1 VNQQDGTRDNPRPT
15 HPANSMPR
23 RPFFYGYVI
32 VAMCFLNLVVVGGL
46 MAGFS
51 VFNVALLEAFRWS
64 RATTATIASVNGVVY
79 SAMAPV
85 AGWAFDRLGP
95 RIVMPLGLGLVG
107 IGLVLASGGESLW
120 QFYLC
125 YGLLAGFGI
134 GCIDFVGTTA
144 VLAHWFHRRRATAI
158 GLAAMG
164 LGVGIVIVPGVQI
177 LITGYGWRGAMMLL
191 GVAILVAHV
200 PLNALLQRRRPEDI
214 GQLPDGGFI
223 EAQARDAAAATRS
236 ARDAGHRDWTL
247 KQTLSSLPFWS
258 IAVGH
263 LAVGTGISLVYTH
276 AVAHLIHAGLDKLA
290 AASAFGLVGVAR
302 IPGTAIWGF
311 ASDRIGR
318 ERALGLATLMGM
330 AGVGLLMVLG
340 ADTPGWWSVAFAL
353 LYGLGHSASNPVY
366 ASTIA
371 DIFWGR
377 NVAMIVGLL
386 EVTFGLGAALG
397 TWFGGFAYDLTGS
410 YRYAWVLEL
419 LCLVVIYASIC
430 AALAWR
436 RRSRPDPA

>member
-1 VNQQDGTRDNPRPT
+1 MGDPNSRYATPT
-15 HPANSMPR
+15 AATPP

-32 VAMCFLNLVVVGGL
+32 VAMCFLNLVLVGGL

-64 RATTATIASVNGVVY
+64 RAGTATIASVNGIAY
-79 SAMAPV
+79 SILAPV
-85 AGWAFDRLGP
+85 AGWAYDRLGP
-95 RIVMPLGLGLVG
+95 RIMMPLGCALVG
-107 IGLVLASGGESLW
+107 LGLVLASRSDSLW

-134 GCIDFVGTTA
+134 GGIDFVGTTA
-144 VLAHWFHRRRATAI
+144 VLSHWFRRRRATAI
-158 GLAAMG
+158 GFAAMG

-177 LITGYGWRGAMMLL
+177 LITVYGWRGAMALL
-191 GVAILVAHV
+191 GAGVLVSLV
-200 PLNALLQRRRPEDI
+200 PLNALFQRRRPEDI
-214 GQLPDGGFI
+214 GQLPDGDSV
-223 EAQARDAAAATRS
+223 DAPGLGSPAVANPSASPTR
-236 ARDAGHRDWTL
+236 HRDWTL
-247 KQTLSSLPFWS
+247 RELMSSFPFWS
-258 IAVGH
+258 IVVGH
-263 LAVGTGISLVYTH
+263 LAVGMGISLVYTH
-276 AVAHLIHAGLDKLA
+276 AVAHLIHRGLGKLA
-290 AASAFGLVGVAR
+290 AASIFGLAGVVR
-302 IPGTAIWGF
+302 IPGTAVWGF
-311 ASDRIGR
+311 AADRMGR
-318 ERALGLATLMGM
+318 ERALRFATLMALGGIGVLM
-330 AGVGLLMVLG
+330 ALG
-340 ADTPGWWSVAFAL
+340 PGAPGWWPVAFAL

-419 LCLVVIYASIC
+419 LCLVVIYASIR
-430 AALAWR
+430 AALTWKR
-436 RRSRPDPA
+436 RFRPDPA

>member
-1 VNQQDGTRDNPRPT
+1 MRQD
-15 HPANSMPR
+15 AE

-32 VAMCFLNLVVVGGL
+32 VTLCFLNLVVVGGL

-64 RATTATIASVNGVVY
+64 RATTATIASVNGIVY

-107 IGLVLASGGESLW
+107 IGLVLAAGSRSLW
-120 QFYLC
+120 QFYVC
-125 YGLLAGFGI
+125 YGVLAGFGI

-144 VLAHWFHRRRATAI
+144 VLAHWFRRRRATAI
-158 GLAAMG
+158 GFAAMG

-177 LITGYGWRGAMMLL
+177 LITGYGWRDAMMLL
-191 GVAILVAHV
+191 GAAILVTHV
-200 PLNALLQRRRPEDI
+200 PLNGLLQRRRPEDI
-214 GQLPDGGFI
+214 GQLPDGDSI
-223 EAQARDAAAATRS
+223 DAPERNAAPGTPS
-236 ARDAGHRDWTL
+236 PGSPAGHADWTL
-247 KQTLSSLPFWS
+247 GRTVSSVPFWC

-263 LAVGTGISLVYTH
+263 LAVGAGISLVYTH
-276 AVAHLIHAGLDKLA
+276 AVAHLIHRGLGKLA

-318 ERALGLATLMGM
+318 ERALRLATLMGM

-340 ADTPGWWSVAFAL
+340 SETPRWWSVAFAL

-377 NVAMIVGLL
+377 NIAMIVGLL
-386 EVTFGLGAALG
+386 EITFGLGAALG

-410 YRYAWVLEL
+410 YQYAWILEL
-419 LCLVVIYASIC
+419 VCLAVVYASIRVG
-430 AALAWR
+430 LTWKR
-436 RRSRPDPA
+436 RFQPGPA

>member
-1 VNQQDGTRDNPRPT
+1 MHGVEAAVRPRDAVRQD
-15 HPANSMPR
+15 AK

-32 VAMCFLNLVVVGGL
+32 VALCFLNLVVVGGL

-95 RIVMPLGLGLVG
+95 RIMMPLGCGLVG
-107 IGLVLASGGESLW
+107 IGLVLAAGSESLW
-120 QFYLC
+120 RFYLC
-125 YGLLAGFGI
+125 YGVLAGFGI

-144 VLAHWFHRRRATAI
+144 VLAHWFRRRRATAI
-158 GLAAMG
+158 GFAAMG
-164 LGVGIVIVPGVQI
+164 LGVGIVIVPGVQV
-177 LITGYGWRGAMMLL
+177 LITGYGWRSAMMLL
-191 GVAILVAHV
+191 GAAILAAHV
-200 PLNALLQRRRPEDI
+200 PLNGLLQRRRPEDI
-214 GQLPDGGFI
+214 GQLQDGDSVDAPDRTAVAVTFPS
-223 EAQARDAAAATRS
+223 ERTD
-236 ARDAGHRDWTL
+236 GHRDWTL
-247 KQTLSSLPFWS
+247 RQTLSSLPFWS
-258 IAVGH
+258 IAAGH
-263 LAVGTGISLVYTH
+263 LAVGAGISLVYTH
-276 AVAHLIHAGLDKLA
+276 AVAHLIHRGLGKLA
-290 AASAFGLVGVAR
+290 AASIFGMVGFAR
-302 IPGTAIWGF
+302 IPGTAIWGY

-318 ERALGLATLMGM
+318 ERALRLATLMGM
-330 AGVGLLMVLG
+330 AGVGLLMLLG
-340 ADTPGWWSVAFAL
+340 SGTPHWWSVAFAL

-397 TWFGGFAYDLTGS
+397 TWFGGFAYDMTGS
-410 YRYAWVLEL
+410 YQYAWVLEL
-419 LCLVVIYASIC
+419 LCLAVVYASIR
-430 AALAWR
+430 AALTWR
-436 RRSRPDPA
+436 RRFRSDPA

>member
-1 VNQQDGTRDNPRPT
+1 
-15 HPANSMPR
+15 
-23 RPFFYGYVI
+23 
-32 VAMCFLNLVVVGGL
+32 MCFLNLVVVGGL

-95 RIVMPLGLGLVG
+95 RVMMPLGCGLVG
-107 IGLVLASGGESLW
+107 IGLVLAAGSESLW

-125 YGLLAGFGI
+125 YGVLAGFGI

-144 VLAHWFHRRRATAI
+144 VLAHWFRRRRATAI
-158 GLAAMG
+158 GVAAMG
-164 LGVGIVIVPGVQI
+164 LGVGIVIVPVVQV
-177 LITGYGWRGAMMLL
+177 LITGYGWRSAMMLL
-191 GVAILVAHV
+191 GAAILATHV
-200 PLNALLQRRRPEDI
+200 PLNGLLQRRRPEDI
-214 GQLPDGGFI
+214 GQLPDGGSI
-223 EAQARDAAAATRS
+223 DAPDRGGPAVTLPS
-236 ARDAGHRDWTL
+236 EGTAGHRDWTL

-263 LAVGTGISLVYTH
+263 LAVGAGISLVYTH
-276 AVAHLIHAGLDKLA
+276 AVAHLIHRGLGKLT
-290 AASAFGLVGVAR
+290 AASIFGMVGFAR

-311 ASDRIGR
+311 ASDRFGR
-318 ERALGLATLMGM
+318 ERALRLATLMGM
-330 AGVGLLMVLG
+330 AGVVLLMFLG
-340 ADTPGWWSVAFAL
+340 SGTPRWWSVAFAL

-386 EVTFGLGAALG
+386 EITFGLGAALG
-397 TWFGGFAYDLTGS
+397 TWFGGFAYDMTGS
-410 YRYAWVLEL
+410 YQYAWTLEL
-419 LCLVVIYASIC
+419 LCLVVIYASIR

-436 RRSRPDPA
+436 RRFRPDPA

>member
-1 VNQQDGTRDNPRPT
+1 
-15 HPANSMPR
+15 
-23 RPFFYGYVI
+23 
-32 VAMCFLNLVVVGGL
+32 MCFLNLVVVGGL

-95 RIVMPLGLGLVG
+95 RVMMPLGCGLVG
-107 IGLVLASGGESLW
+107 IGLVLAAGSESLW

-125 YGLLAGFGI
+125 YGVLAGFGI

-144 VLAHWFHRRRATAI
+144 VLAHWFRRRRATAI
-158 GLAAMG
+158 GVAAMG
-164 LGVGIVIVPGVQI
+164 LGVGIVIVPVVQV
-177 LITGYGWRGAMMLL
+177 LITGYGWRSAMMLL
-191 GVAILVAHV
+191 GAAILATHV
-200 PLNALLQRRRPEDI
+200 PLNGLLQRRRPEDI
-214 GQLPDGGFI
+214 GQLPDGGSI
-223 EAQARDAAAATRS
+223 DAPDRGGPAVTLPS
-236 ARDAGHRDWTL
+236 EGTAGHRDWTL

-263 LAVGTGISLVYTH
+263 LAVGAGISLVYTH
-276 AVAHLIHAGLDKLA
+276 AVAHLIHRGLGKLT
-290 AASAFGLVGVAR
+290 AASIFGMVGFAR

-311 ASDRIGR
+311 ASDRFGR
-318 ERALGLATLMGM
+318 ERALRLATLMGM
-330 AGVGLLMVLG
+330 AGVVLLMFLG
-340 ADTPGWWSVAFAL
+340 SGTPRWWSVAFAL

-386 EVTFGLGAALG
+386 EITFGLGAALG
-397 TWFGGFAYDLTGS
+397 TWFGGFAYDMTGS
-410 YRYAWVLEL
+410 YQYAWTLEL
-419 LCLVVIYASIC
+419 LCLVVIYASIR

-436 RRSRPDPA
+436 RRVRPDPA

>member
-1 VNQQDGTRDNPRPT
+1 
-15 HPANSMPR
+15 MPR

-32 VAMCFLNLVVVGGL
+32 VALCFLNLVVVGGL

-64 RATTATIASVNGVVY
+64 RATTATIASVNGIVY

-95 RIVMPLGLGLVG
+95 RVIMPLGVGLVG
-107 IGLVLASGGESLW
+107 TGLVLASGSQSLW

-144 VLAHWFHRRRATAI
+144 VLAHWFRRRRATAI
-158 GLAAMG
+158 GFAAMG

-191 GVAILVAHV
+191 GGAILVTHV
-200 PLNALLQRRRPEDI
+200 PLNAMLQRRRPEDI
-214 GQLPDGGFI
+214 GQLPDGDSI
-223 EAQARDAAAATRS
+223 EAPDRGAAAV
-236 ARDAGHRDWTL
+236 ARPSSRPAGHRDWTL
-247 KQTLSSLPFWS
+247 RQTVSSFPFWC

-263 LAVGTGISLVYTH
+263 LAVGAGITLVYTH
-276 AVAHLIHAGLDKLA
+276 AVAHLIHAGLGKLA
-290 AASAFGLVGVAR
+290 AASVFGLVGVVR
-302 IPGTAIWGF
+302 FPGTAIWGY
-311 ASDRIGR
+311 ASGRIGR
-318 ERALGLATLMGM
+318 ERALRLATLMGM

-340 ADTPGWWSVAFAL
+340 SETPPWWSVAFAV

-397 TWFGGFAYDLTGS
+397 TWFGGFAYDMTGS
-410 YRYAWVLEL
+410 YQYAWILEL
-419 LCLVVIYASIC
+419 LCLAVVYASIR
-430 AALAWR
+430 AALTWR
-436 RRSRPDPA
+436 RRFQPDPA

>member
-1 VNQQDGTRDNPRPT
+1 MTQDATRPL
-15 HPANSMPR
+15 
-23 RPFFYGYVI
+23 FYGYVI
-32 VAMCFLNLVVVGGL
+32 VALCFLNLVVVGGL

-95 RIVMPLGLGLVG
+95 RVMMPLGCGLVAM
-107 IGLVLASGGESLW
+107 GLVLAAGSEALW

-125 YGLLAGFGI
+125 YGVLAGFGI

-144 VLAHWFHRRRATAI
+144 VLAHWFRRRRATAI
-158 GLAAMG
+158 GVAAMG
-164 LGVGIVIVPGVQI
+164 LGVGIVIVPGVQV
-177 LITGYGWRGAMMLL
+177 LITGYGWRNAMMLL
-191 GVAILVAHV
+191 GAAILAVHV
-200 PLNALLQRRRPEDI
+200 PLNGLLQRRRPEDI
-214 GQLPDGGFI
+214 GQLPDGDSI
-223 EAQARDAAAATRS
+223 EAPDRGAAAAAFLSERTG
-236 ARDAGHRDWTL
+236 GHRDWTL

-263 LAVGTGISLVYTH
+263 LAVGAGISLVYTH
-276 AVAHLIHAGLDKLA
+276 AVAHLIHRGLGKLA
-290 AASAFGLVGVAR
+290 AASIFGMVGFAR
-302 IPGTAIWGF
+302 IPGTAIWGY

-318 ERALGLATLMGM
+318 ERALRVATLMGM
-330 AGVGLLMVLG
+330 AGVGILMVL
-340 ADTPGWWSVAFAL
+340 DSEVPRWWSVAFAL

-397 TWFGGFAYDLTGS
+397 TWFGGFAYDMTGS
-410 YRYAWVLEL
+410 YRYAWILEL
-419 LCLVVIYASIC
+419 LCLVAIYGSIRT
-430 AALAWR
+430 ALTWR
-436 RRSRPDPA
+436 SRIRPDPA

>member
-1 VNQQDGTRDNPRPT
+1 MRKPG
-15 HPANSMPR
+15 

-32 VAMCFLNLVVVGGL
+32 VALCFFNLVAVGGL

-64 RATTATIASVNGVVY
+64 RATTATIASVNGVIY

-95 RIVMPLGLGLVG
+95 RIIMPLGCGLLG
-107 IGLVLASGGESLW
+107 IGLVLAAGSQSLW
-120 QFYLC
+120 RFYLC

-144 VLAHWFHRRRATAI
+144 VLAHWFRKRRATAI
-158 GLAAMG
+158 GFAAMG
-164 LGVGIVIVPGVQI
+164 LGVGIVIVPGVQL

-191 GVAILVAHV
+191 GAAILAAHV

-214 GQLPDGGFI
+214 GQLPDGDSI
-223 EAQARDAAAATRS
+223 DAPDRS
-236 ARDAGHRDWTL
+236 ATFPSTKPAGHRDWTL
-247 KQTLSSLPFWS
+247 KQTLSSFPFWS

-263 LAVGTGISLVYTH
+263 LAVGVGISLVYTH
-276 AVAHLIHAGLDKLA
+276 AVAHLIHRGLGKLT
-290 AASAFGLVGVAR
+290 AASVFGMVGFAR
-302 IPGTAIWGF
+302 IPGTAIWGY

-318 ERALGLATLMGM
+318 ERALRLGTLMGM
-330 AGVGLLMVLG
+330 AGVGLLMVL
-340 ADTPGWWSVAFAL
+340 DSETPRWWSVAFAL

-377 NVAMIVGLL
+377 NVAMILGLL

-410 YRYAWVLEL
+410 YQYAWVLEL
-419 LCLVVIYASIC
+419 LCLAVIYASIR
-430 AALAWR
+430 AGLAWKAR
-436 RRSRPDPA
+436 FNPGPA

>member
-1 VNQQDGTRDNPRPT
+1 
-15 HPANSMPR
+15 MLR

-32 VAMCFLNLVVVGGL
+32 VALCFLNLVVVGGL

-64 RATTATIASVNGVVY
+64 RATTATIASVNGIVY

-95 RIVMPLGLGLVG
+95 RVMMPVGCGLVG
-107 IGLVLASGGESLW
+107 IGLVLAAGSGSLW

-125 YGLLAGFGI
+125 YGLLAGFGV

-144 VLAHWFHRRRATAI
+144 VLAHWFRRRRASAI
-158 GLAAMG
+158 GVAAMG
-164 LGVGIVIVPGVQI
+164 LGVGIVIVPGVQV
-177 LITGYGWRGAMMLL
+177 LITSYGWRGAMTLL
-191 GVAILVAHV
+191 GAAILLVHV
-200 PLNALLQRRRPEDI
+200 PLNGLLQRRRPEDI
-214 GQLPDGGFI
+214 GQLPDGG
-223 EAQARDAAAATRS
+223 AVDAPDRSAAAVTSPS
-236 ARDAGHRDWTL
+236 ARPAGHRDWTL
-247 KQTLSSLPFWS
+247 RQTLSSFPFWC

-263 LAVGTGISLVYTH
+263 LAVGAGITLVYTH
-276 AVAHLIHAGLDKLA
+276 AVAHLIHRGFGKLA
-290 AASAFGLVGVAR
+290 AASIFGLVGVTR
-302 IPGTAIWGF
+302 VPGTAIWGF

-318 ERALGLATLMGM
+318 ERALRLATLMGLG
-330 AGVGLLMVLG
+330 GVGVLMALG
-340 ADTPGWWSVAFAL
+340 PEAPGWWPAAFAL

-386 EVTFGLGAALG
+386 EITFGLGAALG
-397 TWFGGFAYDLTGS
+397 TWFGGFAYDVTGS
-410 YRYAWVLEL
+410 YQYAWMLEL
-419 LCLVVIYASIC
+419 LCLAVVYLSIR
-430 AALAWR
+430 AALTWKR
-436 RRSRPDPA
+436 RFRPGPG